1 VPQGERDDQGEQGWL
16 ETFFSDEARLWTRVR
31 GAFALEP
38 DVYAE
43 IDRDPGSIPQAFVA
57 VIGSAAIAG
66 LSWSPYL
73 MFMAIAGLLFAW
85 LIAAALIWAVAS
97 LMLREEVDYARLL
110 RCLGFAYVWVTPLL
124 FSTLPLLIGSLVT
137 LLSIA
142 LLFYSFLLA
151 TRQVLSVPLE
161 RAALTC
167 AIATLLPIALIWS
180 LTR

>member
-1 VPQGERDDQGEQGWL
+1 VPQGERDDQERSWA
-16 ETFFSDEARLWTRVR
+16 EFFLSDEARLWTRVR
-31 GAFALEP
+31 GAFRLEP
-38 DVYAE
+38 DIYAE
-43 IDRDPGSIPQAFVA
+43 VDRDPSSIPQAFLV

-73 MFMAIAGLLFAW
+73 MFMAIGGLLFAW
-85 LIAAALIWAVAS
+85 LVAAALIWAVAS

-110 RCLGFAYVWVTPLL
+110 RCLAFAYVWVTPLL
-124 FSTLPLLIGSLVT
+124 FSPLFLIGSLIT
-137 LLSIA
+137 LVAIA

-151 TRQVLSVPLE
+151 TRQVLEVPLE

-167 AIATLLPIALIWS
+167 GIATLLPIVLIWS